1 MAISNTQITQ
11 ANSNTVIYTS
21 AVATGNL
28 GNAITTM
35 IFCNTTEFDAA
46 QPTTNQALVTVYAVP
61 NTKSAST
68 ETMIINKLPIPAGE
82 TVSLDQE
89 KMVLEAGDKIVVT
102 STTANI
108 SVTISTLAV

>member
-21 AVATGNL
+21 SVGTGNV

-35 IFCNTTEFDAA
+35 IFCNTTVFDAS
-46 QPTTNQALVTVYAVP
+46 QPTTGQALVTVYAVP
-61 NTKSAST
+61 NNKSASN

-82 TVSLDQE
+82 TVSFDQE
-89 KMVLEAGDKIVVT
+89 KMVLESGDKIVVT
-102 STTANI
+102 STAATI